1 MSLAIFVGLLP
12 LAAAADHG
20 CIEEKPYGE
29 QIEREERLPRKWLM
43 LNGKVVSDVSLH
55 AELRTR
61 YKKAYRSSSG
71 GSGGF
76 ICLHTG
82 ELYINVS
89 KYDSGSW
96 FEFSIRAPKCWKCTF
111 MRLDLAHLAP
121 GSGLR
126 IGQTKGQVSAIL
138 GVSIRSDVDIVTIRF
153 KEVERGPRTNR
164 LHTESL
170 RVEFRADKLV
180 SFDVSEDWE
189 DT

>member
-1 MSLAIFVGLLP
+1 MRALS
-12 LAAAADHG
+12 
-20 CIEEKPYGE
+20 
-29 QIEREERLPRKWLM
+29 
-43 LNGKVVSDVSLH
+43 N
-55 AELRTR
+55 
-61 YKKAYRSSSG
+61 YRPVCSPFKSK
-71 GSGGF
+71 
-76 ICLHTG
+76 IRA
-82 ELYINVS
+82 

-96 FEFSIRAPKCWKCTF
+96 FEFSTRAPKCWKCTF

-126 IGQTKGQVSAIL
+126 IGQTKGQVSTIL
-138 GVSIRSDVDIVTIRF
+138 DVSIRSDVDLVTIRF
-153 KEVERGPRTNR
+153 EEVERGPRTNR